1 MKKLK
6 GLIQEYLMKTEM
18 NYVFGDD
25 LKFYVKHCLPSL
37 PNPDKIAEQIKHN
50 EIFQDV
56 LDYDESPF
64 TVDTVI
70 KTWCEHDALH
80 YISQQPFTKEGEE
93 YVAYLE
99 KTFNCG
105 WLPLG
110 EKYNTFKPKECEC
123 SHITQELI
131 TQTAEQILIHTNARI
146 KRHKKEKI
154 RQIEKRKLTRMYG
167 K

>member
-1 MKKLK
+1 
-6 GLIQEYLMKTEM
+6 M

-25 LKFYVKHCLPSL
+25 LKFFVKFLPRLTNREEFAIQIENENTGITTDEAVKASL
-37 PNPDKIAEQIKHN
+37 
-50 EIFQDV
+50 
-56 LDYDESPF
+56 
-64 TVDTVI
+64 
-70 KTWCEHDALH
+70 EHDALH
-80 YISQQPFTKEGEE
+80 YLSQQPFTKEGEE

-110 EKYNTFKPKECEC
+110 EKYNTFKPRECEC
-123 SHITQELI
+123 SHITQDLI
-131 TQTAEQILIHTNARI
+131 TQTAERFLVHVNARI
-146 KRHKKEKI
+146 KRHKREKI

>member
-1 MKKLK
+1 
-6 GLIQEYLMKTEM
+6 M

-25 LKFYVKHCLPSL
+25 LKFFVKFLPRLTDREEFAIQIENEKTGITTDEAVKASL
-37 PNPDKIAEQIKHN
+37 
-50 EIFQDV
+50 
-56 LDYDESPF
+56 
-64 TVDTVI
+64 
-70 KTWCEHDALH
+70 EHDALH
-80 YISQQPFTKEGEE
+80 YISQQPFNQEGEE
-93 YVAYLE
+93 CVAYLE
-99 KTFNCG
+99 KTFNRG

-131 TQTAEQILIHTNARI
+131 TETAEKILMHTNARI
-146 KRHKKEKI
+146 KRHKREKI

>member
-1 MKKLK
+1 M
-6 GLIQEYLMKTEM
+6 GYNTLIHRNLM

-25 LKFYVKHCLPSL
+25 LKFFVKFLPRLTDREEFAIQIENEKTGITTDEAVKASL
-37 PNPDKIAEQIKHN
+37 
-50 EIFQDV
+50 
-56 LDYDESPF
+56 
-64 TVDTVI
+64 
-70 KTWCEHDALH
+70 EHDALH
-80 YISQQPFTKEGEE
+80 YISQQPFNQEGEE
-93 YVAYLE
+93 CVAYLE
-99 KTFNCG
+99 KTFNRG

-131 TQTAEQILIHTNARI
+131 TETAEKILMHTNARI
-146 KRHKKEKI
+146 KRHKREKI

>member
-1 MKKLK
+1 
-6 GLIQEYLMKTEM
+6 M

-25 LKFYVKHCLPSL
+25 LKFFVKFLPSL
-37 PNPDKIAEQIKHN
+37 PNREEFSIQIEN
-50 EIFQDV
+50 ENTGITT
-56 LDYDESPF
+56 DEAVKAS
-64 TVDTVI
+64 
-70 KTWCEHDALH
+70 CEHDALH
-80 YISQQPFTKEGEE
+80 YLSQQPFTKEGEE

-131 TQTAEQILIHTNARI
+131 TQTAEDIQSLMYDEFERC
-146 KRHKKEKI
+146 KERMKEYKEKHFM
-154 RQIEKRKLTRMYG
+154 KTYKD
-167 K
+167 

>member
-1 MKKLK
+1 
-6 GLIQEYLMKTEM
+6 MKTEM

-25 LKFYVKHCLPSL
+25 LKFFVKFLPRL
-37 PNPDKIAEQIKHN
+37 TNREEFAIQIEN
-50 EIFQDV
+50 ENTGITT
-56 LDYDESPF
+56 DEAVKAS
-64 TVDTVI
+64 
-70 KTWCEHDALH
+70 CEHDALH
-80 YISQQPFTKEGEE
+80 YLSQQPFTKEGEE

-131 TQTAEQILIHTNARI
+131 TQTAEKILVHTNARI
-146 KRHKKEKI
+146 KRHKREKI
-154 RQIEKRKLTRMYG
+154 RRIEKRKLTRMCG

>member
-1 MKKLK
+1 
-6 GLIQEYLMKTEM
+6 M

-25 LKFYVKHCLPSL
+25 LKFFVKFLPRL
-37 PNPDKIAEQIKHN
+37 TNREEFAIQIEN
-50 EIFQDV
+50 ENTGITT
-56 LDYDESPF
+56 DEAVKAS
-64 TVDTVI
+64 
-70 KTWCEHDALH
+70 CEHDALH

-99 KTFNCG
+99 KIFNCG

-146 KRHKKEKI
+146 KRHKREKI